1 MLIIY
6 LKEWKNC
13 YDFLSEQFSIIV
25 VLDQSNQ
32 EMRLVVKMGP
42 ERLFIKQIVREPVLN
57 RFQLELT

>member
-1 MLIIY
+1 MTFCQS
-6 LKEWKNC
+6 N
-13 YDFLSEQFSIIV
+13 FSFIV

-57 RFQLELT
+57 HFQLELT